1 LKTAGIVIG
10 LWLGWGALRAQVQR
24 VSVDTLQESASQLV
38 LKQKVAMPDSL
49 PAVFLGKDTL
59 KKKAILPP
67 KLSPR
72 KSTLYSLAFPGL
84 GQAYNKQYWKMPF
97 VYAGIG
103 AIIYFLHDN
112 NARYKHFLGPF
123 LDSYDPTTGLLKK
136 GIDPRSIEVYVKSQ
150 DQIRKLTLEQITRG
164 KDIYRRYRD
173 LNWFLLA
180 GSWALVAIEAN
191 VSAHLKTFD
200 MSDDIS
206 LRVCPEIQLSPL
218 SPVPVWGVRAVLTFK

>member
-1 LKTAGIVIG
+1 MS
-10 LWLGWGALRAQVQR
+10 AQTQR
-24 VSVDTLQESASQLV
+24 IDTDSLQKSASQLV
-38 LKQKVAMPDSL
+38 LKQKIGLPDSL
-49 PAVFLGKDTL
+49 RAMVSGKDTL
-59 KKKAILPP
+59 KRKAILPP
-67 KLSPR
+67 KLIPR
-72 KSTLYSLAFPGL
+72 KATLYSLALPGL

-123 LDSYDPTTGLLKK
+123 LDSYDKETGLLKK
-136 GIDPRSIEVYVKSQ
+136 GIDPRSTEIEVYVKSQ
-150 DQIRKLTLEQITRG
+150 DQVRKLTLEQITRG

-180 GSWALVAIEAN
+180 GGWALAAVEAN

-218 SPVPVWGVRAVLTFK
+218 SPMPVWGVRAVLTFK

>member
-1 LKTAGIVIG
+1 M
-10 LWLGWGALRAQVQR
+10 WGALSAQTQR
-24 VSVDTLQESASQLV
+24 VDTDSLQKSASQLV
-38 LKQKVAMPDSL
+38 LKQKIGLPDSL
-49 PAVFLGKDTL
+49 RAMVSGKDTL
-59 KKKAILPP
+59 KKRAILPP
-67 KLSPR
+67 KLIPR
-72 KSTLYSLAFPGL
+72 KATLYSLALPGL

-112 NARYKHFLGPF
+112 NARYKDYLGPF
-123 LDSYDPTTGLLKK
+123 LDSYDLTTGLLKK
-136 GIDPRSIEVYVKSQ
+136 GIDPRSTEIDVYVKSQ
-150 DQIRKLTLEQITRG
+150 DQVRKLTLEQITRS
-164 KDIYRRYRD
+164 KDLFRRYRD

-180 GSWALVAIEAN
+180 GAWALAAVEAN

-218 SPVPVWGVRAVLTFK
+218 SPMPVWGVRAVLTFK